1 MKLQLIGALVAASF
15 LAGCSTSGSVNQ
27 PNTDLPQD
35 LMPQLPTSDV
45 PDNTFPEYPELEPEF
60 PPAPCN
66 ADCDQPPSFILGDN
80 QANYSLIKAEGTD
93 LEMWYVHSGDGSYLG
108 RIHYDSH
115 LDKLVLTSGALGKV
129 HVFENTEVKR
139 WSDGSISHLEFTNPN
154 TGEIVGSWSK
164 DEGFSRSGGKE
175 LTQEQRQHL
184 QEKARNLSQ
193 EQRQQIK
200 QAIKDRVGRG

>member
-1 MKLQLIGALVAASF
+1 MKLKLIGAFVAATF

-45 PDNTFPEYPELEPEF
+45 PDNTLPEYPELEPEF

-80 QANYSLIKAEGTD
+80 QANYSLIKAEGTQLD
-93 LEMWYVHSGDGSYLG
+93 MWYLHSGDGQYLG
-108 RIHYDSH
+108 RLHYDSH
-115 LDKLVLTSGALGKV
+115 LNKLVFTSGTLGKK

-139 WSDGSISHLEFTNPN
+139 WSDGSISHLEFVNPN
-154 TGEIVGSWSK
+154 TGEVVGSW
-164 DEGFSRSGGKE
+164 DATTGFTRPEDKR
-175 LTQEQRQHL
+175 LTQGERKQL

-200 QAIKDRVGRG
+200 SAIKDRVGRG